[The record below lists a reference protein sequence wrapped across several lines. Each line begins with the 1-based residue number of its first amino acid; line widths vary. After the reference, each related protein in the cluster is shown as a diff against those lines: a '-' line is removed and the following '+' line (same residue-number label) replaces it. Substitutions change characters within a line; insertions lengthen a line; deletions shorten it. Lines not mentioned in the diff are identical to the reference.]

1 MRLTKEGCGRL
12 ALWVRHDAVEAHLRR
27 GWVVAVPDRFC
38 SHDLY
43 SVLLIWLC
51 DCEAWRAER

>member
-1 MRLTKEGCGRL
+1 MTCGRL
-12 ALWVRHDAVEAHLRR
+12 ALWVRHDSVEAHLRH

-43 SVLLIWLC
+43 SVLLVWLC
-51 DCEAWRAER
+51 DCEAWRAEY